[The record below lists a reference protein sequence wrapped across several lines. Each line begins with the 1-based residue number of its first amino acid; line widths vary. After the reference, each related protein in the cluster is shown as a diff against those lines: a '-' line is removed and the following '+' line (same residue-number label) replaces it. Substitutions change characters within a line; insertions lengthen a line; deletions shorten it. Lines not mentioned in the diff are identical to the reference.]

1 MNMICRGFLAAVLL
15 MGASGARAQ
24 QGELDTYLE
33 TVRQQHALPALAA
46 AVVRQGAVVAAGAV
60 GVRALGTDV
69 PVTIDDRFHLGSDTK
84 AMTATLAGMMVE
96 EGKLRWDSTI
106 GEILGGKV
114 QGMNPALAAVTLEQ
128 LLSHT
133 SGIPTDNEEIANI
146 YFNVDAFDFN
156 TDDLRVKALEAW
168 KTNQPE
174 APPGA
179 PFQYSNLGYMIAGAM
194 IETAAGQPWE
204 ELIYERVFEP
214 LGLATAGLGPQ
225 ATFGKLDA
233 PVGHRMAD
241 DVPTATAPVGG
252 SSSVTPM
259 PWGAAADAPP
269 VLGPAGI
276 AHMSILDFAKW
287 AGWNAGEGKRGP
299 ALVKPETL
307 KRIHQQHVE
316 IAIENPPPG
325 TPTTGGYAMG
335 WGLAGMSWADAPLL
349 THNGSNGMNLAK
361 VTLDTANDFGV
372 VAATNIGGP
381 GADAALNQV
390 TEHLFREYSGSAQ

>member
-1 MNMICRGFLAAVLL
+1 MKTSASGFLAAALL
-15 MGASGARAQ
+15 LGASDATGQDGALTA
-24 QGELDTYLE
+24 YLE
-33 TVRQQHALPALAA
+33 GVRTTHALPAVAA
-46 AVVRQGAVVAAGAV
+46 AVVKDGEVVASGAV

-69 PVTIDDRFHLGSDTK
+69 PVAIDDRFHIGSDTK
-84 AMTATLAGMMVE
+84 AMTATLAGMMID
-96 EGKLRWDSTI
+96 EGELRWESTI
-106 GEILGGKV
+106 GEVLGGKV
-114 QGMNPALAAVTLEQ
+114 QGMDSALAAVTLEQ

-133 SGIPTDNEEIANI
+133 SGIPTDNDEIANI

-156 TDDLRVKALEAW
+156 TGDLRIKALEAW
-168 KTNQPE
+168 KMNKPE

-204 ELIYERVFEP
+204 ELIYQRIFEP

-233 PVGHRMAD
+233 PVGHRLAD
-241 DVPTATAPVGG
+241 DVATATAPVSGL
-252 SSSVTPM
+252 SDVTPM
-259 PWGAAADAPP
+259 MWGAAADVPP
-269 VLGPAGI
+269 LLGPAGV

-287 AGWNAGEGKRGP
+287 AGWNAGDGKRGP

-307 KRIHQQHVE
+307 RRIHQQHVDLT
-316 IAIENPPPG
+316 IEDPPPG
-325 TPTTGGYAMG
+325 TPTSGGYALG
-335 WGLAGMSWADAPLL
+335 WGIVGMSWADSPLL

-361 VTLDTANDFGV
+361 VTIDKAHDFGV

-381 GADAALNQV
+381 RADTALNEI
-390 TEHLFREYSGSAQ
+390 TEHLLGEYGGAGR